1 MTKSP
6 ISLLV
11 LLAGFFSPKAE
22 AFIIGQNH
30 HLSHRPFLSSST
42 STRWVSALSSTSS
55 DDGVIDLGDDEFEEV
70 VEPGKM
76 RVSEIKAELSM
87 RGIKF
92 DDCFDKE
99 SLVERLEEA
108 RASGKADPKILDEFN
123 KKKLEENFSGKKL
136 ELNDEEIEN
145 VVANDGTLPG
155 GMTPDELQKLMSN
168 PEIMT
173 LLQSTKMQEAMKLMM
188 TGGREDLEKA
198 MTRDPE
204 IREVVQKL
212 NSVMGGSM

>member
-1 MTKSP
+1 MTKATL
-6 ISLLV
+6 SLL
-11 LLAGFFSPKAE
+11 LLAGFFHPTTE
-22 AFIIGQNH
+22 AFTASQN
-30 HLSHRPFLSSST
+30 LSNRPFFLSSCSK
-42 STRWVSALSSTSS
+42 RWLSVLRSS
-55 DDGVIDLGDDEFEEV
+55 SDGVIDLDDGDFEEV

-76 RVSEIKAELSM
+76 RVAEIKAELSM

-99 SLVERLEEA
+99 SMCERLEEA

-136 ELNDEEIEN
+136 ELNDDDVEK

-155 GMTPDELQKLMSN
+155 GMSPDELQKLMSN

-198 MTRDPE
+198 MAADPE

-212 NSVMGGSM
+212 NQVMGGVM